1 MLPMFPPT
9 APYCRLEPAGLEE
22 MTRMV
27 CDAFTM
33 RQLEQLVRFSIGDQL
48 YVEYVPEGLSG
59 RDSVFIL
66 LEEMTRR
73 GTTAELLRG
82 VLKAR
87 PHRPDIQEAIPR
99 LCPVAAAAAPETK
112 AQVAAV
118 VTGVE
123 IVKGRLSDPTIRAGL
138 VSSRQA
144 LASAADQ
151 VGQLEVYKRLH
162 ELLHKVQFRLFYQ
175 LENAA
180 RRFKTDPVANDLLA
194 NYISDL
200 RDRAKEARPLAGAL
214 PDLPA
219 ARGLEFVWITEFDD
233 TVAKLAA
240 GRDALDDRQVL
251 AGVRRLKSLLTVHPP
266 RLNQLLALIAGT
278 LPIRQLLDAFSAV
291 IAGPDGAIAVRAA
304 RDGLVG
310 LQPRLQAAV
319 AEHTRWQ
326 ELEKDLWLME
336 NNLLDRAPQGR
347 QADVPEVWNEIK
359 LKITALR

>member
-1 MLPMFPPT
+1 
-9 APYCRLEPAGLEE
+9 
-22 MTRMV
+22 
-27 CDAFTM
+27 
-33 RQLEQLVRFSIGDQL
+33 
-48 YVEYVPEGLSG
+48 
-59 RDSVFIL
+59 
-66 LEEMTRR
+66 
-73 GTTAELLRG
+73 
-82 VLKAR
+82 
-87 PHRPDIQEAIPR
+87 
-99 LCPVAAAAAPETK
+99 
-112 AQVAAV
+112 
-118 VTGVE
+118 
-123 IVKGRLSDPTIRAGL
+123 
-138 VSSRQA
+138 SRQA

-291 IAGPDGAIAVRAA
+291 IAAPDGAIAVRAA

-359 LKITALR
+359 LKITALRDVDPNAPWATAIGTLASAADAALAVAPPAPELPDPALFKFRDYRRTVLEQFVQVDDRLMQVCADVIPLGKPLRDLSEEVRNAD